1 MKTKNLHRNIHP
13 VHWHGSMIV
22 AVAALLITSLKSS
35 SEMIRALQAVP
46 VHIDLNSSVFL
57 RDAENP
63 HTPIILVMARRAAVT
78 GK

>member
-1 MKTKNLHRNIHP
+1 MKTKTMHRKLHPI
-13 VHWHGSMIV
+13 HWHSSMFV
-22 AVAALLITSLKSS
+22 AIAALLITSLKSS

-46 VHIDLNSSVFL
+46 IHVDLNTSVFL

-63 HTPIILVMARRAAVT
+63 HTPVILVMARRASVT